1 MNQKKEII
9 IFTDSMGNCGINR
22 VLSELTDA
30 WINQGHKVSVV
41 YINKNNSRQSDFAW
55 RPEIELIG
63 IPCGNNISSLYFDLT
78 RAYIRLL
85 KSRPKA
91 TAVSL
96 SVMTNFAIGAAA
108 PFVKNRI
115 VISDRNDPRR
125 RPSGKIKQFFRDMA
139 FKQADVLI
147 LQTEDVKKYYQE
159 RIHMTGVVIP
169 NPINNNMPAP
179 IRGGGTRRPVI
190 VTASRLNKQKNLG
203 MLIEAFS
210 KICSSHPEYT
220 VEIFGRGEEEEN
232 LKRKAEEF
240 SVADK
245 VIFKGFSSNI
255 YEDIRDCAI
264 YVCSSDY
271 EGISNALLEALGMGL
286 PTISTDC
293 PVGGSRLLIENDVNG
308 ILIDV
313 GDVDSL
319 SKQIDRLICN
329 PDLAEKLS
337 ENAVRV
343 RDKYATEKI
352 AQMWI
357 DNM

>member
-1 MNQKKEII
+1 
-9 IFTDSMGNCGINR
+9 MGGIR
-22 VLSELTDA
+22 
-30 WINQGHKVSVV
+30 
-41 YINKNNSRQSDFAW
+41 
-55 RPEIELIG
+55 
-63 IPCGNNISSLYFDLT
+63 C
-78 RAYIRLL
+78 
-85 KSRPKA
+85 
-91 TAVSL
+91 
-96 SVMTNFAIGAAA
+96 
-108 PFVKNRI
+108 
-115 VISDRNDPRR
+115 
-125 RPSGKIKQFFRDMA
+125 
-139 FKQADVLI
+139 
-147 LQTEDVKKYYQE
+147 
-159 RIHMTGVVIP
+159 
-169 NPINNNMPAP
+169 
-179 IRGGGTRRPVI
+179 PVI
-190 VTASRLNKQKNLG
+190 VTDSRLNKQKNLG